1 MGSVV
6 RGATVVKKWQRNVSA
21 PTCSFESRVRWC
33 PTRAQFRR
41 DSRRT
46 ADFRESRVASERSP
60 RLAPRRA
67 ARHSRRYVSLETALW
82 RRVASASRCYTLAR
96 IFIINSSSY
105 KREMSPFARV
115 GEITRFPSDGSK
127 CRLIA
132 ADVIQHGYIQQT
144 KHIDKCSM
152 IHLYYDWF
160 LHLYPT
166 KNYRQKPIVIKN
178 HWMLIDVLCYWMCIY
193 IHRCHLTRPRL
204 GISSHKHW
212 SIKRTIWK

>member
-1 MGSVV
+1 MTEERFRSYLFV
-6 RGATVVKKWQRNVSA
+6 RIARTMS
-21 PTCSFESRVRWC
+21 

-82 RRVASASRCYTLAR
+82 RRVASASRCYTLAW

-132 ADVIQHGYIQQT
+132 ADVYSMVIFSRQSTLISAQWFIFIMIGFYIYIQ
-144 KHIDKCSM
+144 
-152 IHLYYDWF
+152 
-160 LHLYPT
+160 
-166 KNYRQKPIVIKN
+166 R
-178 HWMLIDVLCYWMCIY
+178 
-193 IHRCHLTRPRL
+193 
-204 GISSHKHW
+204 
-212 SIKRTIWK
+212 RTIGKNQS

>member
-1 MGSVV
+1 MTRKWARVPLLRIRGATTDRRRANHERDASWSHEKARVRLMGSVV

-82 RRVASASRCYTLAR
+82 RRVASASRCYTLAW

-132 ADVIQHGYIQQT
+132 ADVYSMVIFSRQSTLISAQWFIFIMIGFYIYIQ
-144 KHIDKCSM
+144 
-152 IHLYYDWF
+152 
-160 LHLYPT
+160 
-166 KNYRQKPIVIKN
+166 R
-178 HWMLIDVLCYWMCIY
+178 
-193 IHRCHLTRPRL
+193 
-204 GISSHKHW
+204 
-212 SIKRTIWK
+212 RTIGKNQS